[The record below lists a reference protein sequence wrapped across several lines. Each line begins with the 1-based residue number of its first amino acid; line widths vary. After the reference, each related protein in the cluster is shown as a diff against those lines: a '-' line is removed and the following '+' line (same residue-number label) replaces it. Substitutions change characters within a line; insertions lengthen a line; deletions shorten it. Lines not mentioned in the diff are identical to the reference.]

1 MQTSVTFR
9 NIDASDHLKSYAG
22 DKLNRF
28 DRFLDT
34 PAEANVVLSVEKHR
48 HIAEIHITG
57 GGLNVKGKEE
67 TTDMY
72 SAIDRVLD
80 KMEKQIKKNKQKGR
94 ERRSGKGKGG
104 NAAAMLDELG
114 RPGEEPEGEI
124 LVRSVDYK
132 PMDAEEA
139 VMQLDL
145 SEDSFLVFTNARTEE
160 INVVYRRND
169 GHYGL
174 IQPNR

>member
-1 MQTSVTFR
+1 MQTSVNFK
-9 NIDASDHLKSYAG
+9 NIDTSDHLKSYVSE
-22 DKLNRF
+22 KLDRF

-94 ERRSGKGKGG
+94 ERRNNGAKPG
-104 NAAAMLDELG
+104 AAAMLDELG
-114 RPGEEPEGEI
+114 GPGEEPEGEI
-124 LVRSVDYK
+124 LIRTVDYK

-145 SEDSFLVFTNARTEE
+145 SNDNFLVFTNARTEQ